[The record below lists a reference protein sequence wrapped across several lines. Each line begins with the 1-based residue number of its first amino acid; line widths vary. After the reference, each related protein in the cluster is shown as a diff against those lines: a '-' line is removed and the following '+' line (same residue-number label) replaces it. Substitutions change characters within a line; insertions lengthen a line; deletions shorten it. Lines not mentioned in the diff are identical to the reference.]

1 MVKVIGKI
9 MSNNRTR
16 ILSLFKILYEQT
28 DENNKLKEKD
38 ITALL
43 KQQGLKCDRRS
54 FYDDRDAL
62 IAAGVDIKYKGGYY
76 IATRNFELSEIKFL
90 VDYIASSETL
100 TVQQSENLKDKLLS
114 LLSVSQ
120 RKIVNE
126 QFYTNPNIKNTE
138 NNNLMF
144 VINDLVQA
152 IYNQKQVKF
161 RYNNHNANKQY
172 LFSPYALVSS
182 NQRYYVIGYNHNKY
196 AKKIYHFKVE
206 KINELKATNN
216 QAAPINEI
224 SDDDYFDIAEYMIK
238 TYNMY
243 SGEQTKVKLQFKGII
258 FDEIKK
264 HFENVKVKDLPKNM
278 KDKFIVAEVEVS
290 ISDGFISFVLSMR
303 DNIQVLEPDWVV
315 DKVKNQAKAILD
327 MYN

>member
-1 MVKVIGKI
+1 MIA
-9 MSNNRTR
+9 
-16 ILSLFKILYEQT
+16 LFKILYEQT

-43 KQQGLKCDRRS
+43 KQQGYKCDRRT
-54 FYDDRDAL
+54 FYDDKKAL

-76 IATRNFELSEIKFL
+76 IASRNFDFAEIKFL

-100 TVQQSENLKDKLLS
+100 TAQQSVNFKDKLLS

-126 QFYTNPNIKNTE
+126 QFYINPNIKNTE
-138 NNNLMF
+138 NNNLMS
-144 VINDLVQA
+144 VINELVQA
-152 IYNQKQVKF
+152 IHNKKQIKFKYNKKS
-161 RYNNHNANKQY
+161 YI
-172 LFSPYALVSS
+172 FSPYALVSS
-182 NQRYYVIGYNHNKY
+182 NQRYYVIGYNHH
-196 AKKIYHFKVE
+196 ADKIYHLKAE
-206 KINELKATNN
+206 KINELKITNN

-224 SDDDYFDIAEYMIK
+224 SNDDYFDIAEYMMK

-243 SGEQTKVKLQFKGII
+243 SGEQTKVRLQFKGVI

-264 HFENVKVKDLPKNM
+264 HFENVIIKELPENM
-278 KDKFIVAEVEVS
+278 KNKFIMAEVEASV
-290 ISDGFISFVLSMR
+290 SDGFISFVLSMR
-303 DNIQVLEPDWVV
+303 DNIKIIEPDWVV
-315 DKVKNQAKAILD
+315 EKVKNQAKAVLD

>member
-1 MVKVIGKI
+1 MLK
-9 MSNNRTR
+9 NRVR
-16 ILSLFKILYEQT
+16 MIALFKILYEQT

-43 KQQGLKCDRRS
+43 VQQGLKCDRRS

-90 VDYIASSETL
+90 VDYIASSEAL
-100 TVQQSENLKDKLLS
+100 TAEQSEMLKDKLLS

-120 RKIVNE
+120 KEIINE
-126 QFYTNPNIKNTE
+126 QFYINPIIKSSSDE
-138 NNNLMF
+138 DLMS
-144 VINDLVQA
+144 VINDLVKA
-152 IYNQKQVKF
+152 IHNQKQVKF
-161 RYNNHNANKQY
+161 RYKNNNTNKQY

-182 NQRYYVIGYNHNKY
+182 NQRYYVIGYNHR
-196 AKKIYHFKVE
+196 ADKIYHLKVE
-206 KINELKATNN
+206 KINELEITNN

-224 SDDDYFDIAEYMIK
+224 SNDDYFDIAEYMMK

-243 SGEQTKVKLQFKGII
+243 SGEQTKVRLQFKGVI

-264 HFENVKVKDLPKNM
+264 HFENVIIKELPENM
-278 KDKFIVAEVEVS
+278 KNKFIMAEVKASV
-290 ISDGFISFVLSMR
+290 SDGFISFVLSMR
-303 DNIQVLEPDWVV
+303 DNIKIIEPDWVV
-315 DKVKNQAKAILD
+315 EKVKNQAKAVLD

>member
-1 MVKVIGKI
+1 

-43 KQQGLKCDRRS
+43 EQQGLKCDRRS

-76 IATRNFELSEIKFL
+76 IASRNFELSEIKFL

-138 NNNLMF
+138 NNNLIS
-144 VINDLVQA
+144 VINELVLA
-152 IYNQKQVKF
+152 IHNQKQVKF
-161 RYNNHNANKQY
+161 RYKNNNTNKQY

-182 NQRYYVIGYNHNKY
+182 NQRYYVIGYNYH

-206 KINELKATNN
+206 KINELEITNN
-216 QAAPINEI
+216 QAAPIAEV
-224 SDDDYFDIAEYMIK
+224 SDYDDVLDVNDYLMK

-243 SGEQTKVKLQFKGII
+243 SGEQTEVTMRFSPKIL
-258 FDEIKK
+258 DEMKK
-264 HFENVKVKDLPKNM
+264 HFENVKIVKNSSKN
-278 KDKFIVAEVEVS
+278 DRFIETKVEVS
-290 ISDGFISFVLSMR
+290 VSDGFISFVLSMR
-303 DNIQVLEPDWVV
+303 DNIKIIEPEWVV
-315 DKVKNQAKAILD
+315 EKVKNQAKAILD

>member
-1 MVKVIGKI
+1 MLK
-9 MSNNRTR
+9 NRVR
-16 ILSLFKILYEQT
+16 MIALFKILYEQT

-43 KQQGLKCDRRS
+43 KQQGYKCDRRT
-54 FYDDRDAL
+54 FYDDKKAL

-76 IATRNFELSEIKFL
+76 IASRNFDFAEIKFL

-100 TVQQSENLKDKLLS
+100 TAQQSVNFKDKLLS

-126 QFYTNPNIKNTE
+126 QFYINPNIKNTE
-138 NNNLMF
+138 NNNLMS
-144 VINDLVQA
+144 VINELVQA
-152 IYNQKQVKF
+152 IHNKKQIKFKYNKKS
-161 RYNNHNANKQY
+161 YI
-172 LFSPYALVSS
+172 FSPYALVSS
-182 NQRYYVIGYNHNKY
+182 NQRYYVIGYNHH
-196 AKKIYHFKVE
+196 ADKIYHLKAE
-206 KINELKATNN
+206 KINELKITNN

-224 SDDDYFDIAEYMIK
+224 SNDDYFDIAEYMMK

-243 SGEQTKVKLQFKGII
+243 SGEQTKVRLQFKGVI

-264 HFENVKVKDLPKNM
+264 HFENVIIKELPENM
-278 KDKFIVAEVEVS
+278 KNKFIMAEVEASV
-290 ISDGFISFVLSMR
+290 SDGFISFVLSMR
-303 DNIQVLEPDWVV
+303 DNIKIIEPDWVV
-315 DKVKNQAKAILD
+315 EKVKNQAKAVLD

>member
-1 MVKVIGKI
+1 
-9 MSNNRTR
+9 MSEYRNRM
-16 ILSLFKILYEQT
+16 LSLFKILYEQT
-28 DENNKLKEKD
+28 DENNKLKEKE

-43 KQQGLKCDRRS
+43 EQQGLKCDRRS

-100 TVQQSENLKDKLLS
+100 TVQQSKNLKDKLLS

-138 NNNLMF
+138 NNNLMS
-144 VINDLVQA
+144 VINELVQA
-152 IYNQKQVKF
+152 IHNKKQIRFKYNKKS
-161 RYNNHNANKQY
+161 YI
-172 LFSPYALVSS
+172 FSPYALVSS
-182 NQRYYVIGYNHNKY
+182 NQRYYVIGYNHH
-196 AKKIYHFKVE
+196 ADKIYHLKAE
-206 KINELKATNN
+206 KINELKITNS
-216 QAAPINEI
+216 QAAPIAEV
-224 SDDDYFDIAEYMIK
+224 SDYDDVLDVTDYLMK

-243 SGEQTKVKLQFKGII
+243 SGEQTEVTMRFSPKIL
-258 FDEIKK
+258 DEMKK
-264 HFENVKVKDLPKNM
+264 HFENVKIVKNSSKN
-278 KDKFIVAEVEVS
+278 DRFIETKVEVS
-290 ISDGFISFVLSMR
+290 VSDGFISFVLSMR

-315 DKVKNQAKAILD
+315 EKVKNQAKAILD